1 MTVPT
6 SLSRAGLAVAAVV
19 VVVVVTAAAAVVVML
34 TVVVS
39 PGGDADWD
47 AAGCWVGPGAE
58 GGGRAAQLPAQRS
71 SCCPGHGIAYPHHGP
86 PQDLGAFSRI
96 PPRAGVRQPV
106 PQGWPCCGGA
116 QSGAEPQDTPAGPR
130 GGLWGR

>member
-58 GGGRAAQLPAQRS
+58 GGAELPSCQLSGAVAAQGMASPT
-71 SCCPGHGIAYPHHGP
+71 PTTV
-86 PQDLGAFSRI
+86 
-96 PPRAGVRQPV
+96 PPRIWGLLAGSP
-106 PQGWPCCGGA
+106 PELG
-116 QSGAEPQDTPAGPR
+116 
-130 GGLWGR
+130 